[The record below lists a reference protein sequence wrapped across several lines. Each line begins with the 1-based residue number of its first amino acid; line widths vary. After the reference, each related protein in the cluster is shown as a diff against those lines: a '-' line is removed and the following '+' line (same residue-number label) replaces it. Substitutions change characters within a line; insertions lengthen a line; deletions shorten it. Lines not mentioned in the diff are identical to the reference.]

1 MNPLSP
7 FTYYVRHKGQA
18 LLLLVLIGSLTLG
31 VTTMVRLTDVVFDS
45 MRFPFHYLTRMSRLL
60 PSAAPD
66 IDWQRQISTSGAMD
80 SNIVAQ
86 IRAHP
91 DVAAVLPE
99 NGLYVGVPMGMVV
112 PATVLGV
119 TEADLPVVMEAC
131 DLRLKEGRLISPRA
145 GEIVLSEE
153 IVRALDLT
161 IGDHVSYEID
171 ADYYRTMAT
180 ELTLVG
186 ILESVP
192 STASGRRPSA
202 AGPEVQAG
210 FVSYEYLDS
219 HELYQP
225 RATNWIILPRPGS
238 RMAVNDFV
246 SDLIA
251 QNTGAP
257 SPYLQSFEDEM
268 EALAFGE
275 VQQGIG
281 VVFGFLDGLAAV
293 AAALVVGIVHRIA
306 ITHRLPELGLLH
318 AAGYSKQSLVRRLV
332 LEIAVIAGVGWAI
345 GLLCEYAFAF
355 LLSKTFF
362 AAQGLSMNVADP
374 KLLLYTLPTPL
385 VVVAWITVSVNRTL
399 NRLDPVAIVERGKQ
413 GAEETGGKRQEA
425 RGKKQRRQR
434 SSPRPLSSWTFVLRH
449 RRRSIL
455 LLAAVGLMV
464 LGVALPRFLNTVQND
479 SLLPLYLSYA
489 THATIISP
497 GFTYREIPA
506 DIVAQI
512 RAHSAVAHTIPVK
525 ALSMVINVPLY
536 GELAPMPVYAVR
548 EQDLPILLDIYGL
561 RLGEGDMVQPRSDQ
575 IVLTSALARNRNLD
589 VGSMIGYP
597 VNERDGMP
605 TELTVVGLLESTR
618 PALVERAGYDVPPM
632 PRWVGF
638 ASYEYVDS
646 HERYAGTPAHMLVI
660 PVEGRDSEMETWLRE
675 TIASPRVEIETL
687 GTSYR
692 RWQGLV
698 QISQT
703 IADIGIVIL
712 TMAAGLALA
721 TLNYI
726 FFTQRRDEFGT
737 LHAVGHSRATLL
749 TRALR
754 ESVSITAIAWLIGA
768 AICIACVLCFQTY
781 IYTPVGTSVDL
792 ANPTPWLFTLPI
804 PVAVVVA
811 SAGTIGW
818 ALSRLDPVAVIER
831 R

>member
-7 FTYYVRHKGQA
+7 FTYYRRHKGQA
-18 LLLLVLIGSLTLG
+18 LLLLVLISSLTLG

-66 IDWQRQISTSGAMD
+66 IDWQSRLSTSGAMG

-131 DLRLKEGRLISPRA
+131 DLRLKEGRLISPRTS
-145 GEIVLSEE
+145 EIVLSEE
-153 IVRALDLT
+153 IARALDLT
-161 IGDHVSYEID
+161 IGDHASYEIN

-192 STASGRRPSA
+192 SD

-225 RATNWIILPRPGS
+225 RATNWIILPRPGG
-238 RMAVNDFV
+238 RIAVNDFV

-257 SPYLQSFEDEM
+257 SPYLQTFEGEM
-268 EALAFGE
+268 EVLVFGE

-318 AAGYSKQSLVRRLV
+318 AAGYSKRSLVRRLV
-332 LEIAVIAGVGWAI
+332 LEIAVIASVGWAI

-362 AAQGLSMNVADP
+362 AAQGLSMNVVDP

-385 VVVAWITVSVNRTL
+385 VVVAWINVSVRRTL
-399 NRLDPVAIVERGKQ
+399 NHLDPVAIIERGKL
-413 GAEETGGKRQEA
+413 GMEETGDRRKKAGN
-425 RGKKQRRQR
+425 KKQRKER

-479 SLLPLYLSYA
+479 SMLPLYLSYA

-497 GFTYREIPA
+497 GFTYREIPT
-506 DIVAQI
+506 DVVAQI

-525 ALSMVINVPLY
+525 ALSMVTNVPMY

-646 HERYAGTPAHMLVI
+646 HERYAGTPTHMLVI
-660 PVEGRDSEMETWLRE
+660 PVEGRNSEVETWLRE

-687 GTSYR
+687 STGYR

-712 TMAAGLALA
+712 TVAAGLALA
-721 TLNYI
+721 ILNYI
-726 FFTQRRDEFGT
+726 FFTQRHDEFGT

-754 ESVSITAIAWLIGA
+754 ESVSITAIAWLVGA
-768 AICIACVLCFQTY
+768 AICIAGVLCLQTF

-804 PVAVVVA
+804 PLAVVAA
-811 SAGTIGW
+811 SAGTIAW

>member
-7 FTYYVRHKGQA
+7 FTYYRRHKGQA

-31 VTTMVRLTDVVFDS
+31 VTTMVRLTDVMFDS

-66 IDWQRQISTSGAMD
+66 IDWQSRSSTIGTLD
-80 SNIVAQ
+80 TGLVAQ

-99 NGLYVGVPMGMVV
+99 NGLYVGVPMGMVI
-112 PATVLGV
+112 PTPVLGV

-131 DLRLKEGRLISPRA
+131 DLRLKEGRLISPRTS
-145 GEIVLSEE
+145 EIVLSEE

-161 IGDHVSYEID
+161 IGDRVSYEIN

-192 STASGRRPSA
+192 SDT
-202 AGPEVQAG
+202 GPKVWAG
-210 FVSYEYLDS
+210 FVSYEYLNS

-225 RATNWIILPRPGS
+225 RATNWIILSRPGS
-238 RMAVNDFV
+238 RIAVNEFV

-257 SPYLQSFEDEM
+257 SPHLQSFEDEI
-268 EALAFGE
+268 EALVFGE
-275 VQQGIG
+275 VQQGTG
-281 VVFGFLDGLAAV
+281 VVFGFLDGLVAI

-318 AAGYSKQSLVRRLV
+318 AAGYSKRSLMRRLV
-332 LEIAVIAGVGWAI
+332 LEIAVIAGVGWAV

-355 LLSKTFF
+355 LLSKTFL
-362 AAQGLSMNVADP
+362 ATQGLSINVADP
-374 KLLLYTLPTPL
+374 TLLLYTLPTPL

-399 NRLDPVAIVERGKQ
+399 NRLDPVAIVERGQLSMEDAGNKL
-413 GAEETGGKRQEA
+413 QERA
-425 RGKKQRRQR
+425 RSRATR
-434 SSPRPLSSWTFVLRH
+434 STHNPLSSWTFVLRH

-455 LLAAVGLMV
+455 LLAAIGLMV
-464 LGVALPRFLNTVQND
+464 LGVALPRFINTVQND
-479 SLLPLYLSYA
+479 SMLPGYLSY
-489 THATIISP
+489 TSHATIISP
-497 GFTYREIPA
+497 GFTYREIPP

-512 RAHSAVAHTIPVK
+512 RTHPTVAHVIPVK
-525 ALSMVINVPLY
+525 PMSMVTNVPMY

-548 EQDLPILLDIYGL
+548 EQDLPILLDVYGL
-561 RLGEGDMVQPRSDQ
+561 RLGEGELVQPRSDHV
-575 IVLTSALARNRNLD
+575 VLTSALARNRNLALGD
-589 VGSMIGYP
+589 EIGHP

-618 PALVERAGYDVPPM
+618 PALMERAGYDVPPM

-646 HERYAGTPAHMLVI
+646 HERYAGTPTHMLVV
-660 PVEGRDSEMETWLRE
+660 PVEGRDSEMESWLRE

-687 GTSYR
+687 DTSYR
-692 RWQGLV
+692 RWLGLV

-703 IADIGIVIL
+703 IADIGVIIL
-712 TMAAGLALA
+712 TVAAGLAL
-721 TLNYI
+721 TILNYI
-726 FFTQRRDEFGT
+726 FVTQRRDEFGA
-737 LHAVGHSRATLL
+737 LHAVGHSRAGLIA
-749 TRALR
+749 RALR
-754 ESVSITAIAWLIGA
+754 ESVSITVAAWLIGA
-768 AICIACVLCFQTY
+768 ALCIAGLLYFQINVY
-781 IYTPVGTSVDL
+781 APLGTSVDL
-792 ANPTPWLFTLPI
+792 TNPIPWLFTLPI

-811 SAGTIGW
+811 SAGTIAW
-818 ALSRLDPVAVIER
+818 ALSRLDPVTIIER